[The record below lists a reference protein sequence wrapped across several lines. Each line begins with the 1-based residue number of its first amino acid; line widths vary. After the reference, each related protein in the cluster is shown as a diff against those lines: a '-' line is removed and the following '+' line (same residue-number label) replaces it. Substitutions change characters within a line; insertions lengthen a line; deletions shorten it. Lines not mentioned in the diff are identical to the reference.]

1 VLDIRVEH
9 TLDGAKKIGK
19 YNHVVKFT
27 AALPISL
34 MEFMLAK
41 RVAFIEAVAAAAEVD
56 PTAVVIENLC
66 SDPKKGLELTLNAP
80 DAPAAA
86 SMASLLTT
94 DRINAQ
100 MANQG
105 LSAHV
110 VMLRAPIATVDDA
123 EMLGILREIKRS
135 VANMISK
142 GNSGKTSETIH
153 SFEHVQEKQT
163 DEILQLL
170 RIEKIKTNQMFD
182 KLKHFELR
190 TNEKMQQTLDTI
202 NRCDAS
208 EAIRKTQEQ
217 IKDAGSESSNELQS
231 IREAVLQKLS
241 DLHLENQQRIA
252 STEKATFEHIE
263 RLQARIEK
271 VGADSK
277 ERDDESK
284 ERDAESKERDER
296 MIKLLEQISNRL
308 AAPMMTAGS
317 RGGSA
322 TQAWST
328 PNPQPY
334 EPENPRNRGIGS
346 VGLMLGQLLTVASQD
361 GKPRVHLQVEG
372 VMPGG
377 SAETCGMFRAGD
389 EIMAVDGV
397 ALDGKTEIEAK
408 RMFLGH
414 DGSIMQLSVLRPST
428 GKHFSVSLRRHV
440 LTEACLDR

>member
-1 VLDIRVEH
+1 MLDVRIEQ

-19 YNHVVKFT
+19 YNDVVKFT

-41 RVAFIEAVAAAAEVD
+41 RVAFIEAVAAAAQVD
-56 PTAVVIENLC
+56 PTAVVIDNLC

-110 VMLRAPIATVDDA
+110 VMLQAPIATVDDA

-153 SFEHVQEKQT
+153 SFEHAQEKQT
-163 DEILQLL
+163 DDILQLL
-170 RIEKIKTNQMFD
+170 RMEKIKTNQMFD
-182 KLKHFELR
+182 KLKHVELHM
-190 TNEKMQQTLDTI
+190 NEKMQQTLDHI

-208 EAIRKTQEQ
+208 ESIRKTQEQ
-217 IKDAGSESSNELQS
+217 IKDAGSKSANQLQS
-231 IREAVLQKLS
+231 ILESLLQKLS

-277 ERDDESK
+277 ERD
-284 ERDAESKERDER
+284 AESKERDER
-296 MIKLLEQISNRL
+296 IIKLLEQISNRQ

-317 RGGSA
+317 LGGSA

-334 EPENPRNRGIGS
+334 EPENLRNRGIGS
-346 VGLMLGQLLTVASQD
+346 VGLILGQLLTVASQD

-377 SAETCGMFRAGD
+377 SAEMCGMFRAGD

-440 LTEACLDR
+440 LTEDAAGVDT